1 MNGNRPAAVKFGVLE
16 STVRSIVKA
25 YNKEK
30 SDKYEKL
37 AKLPKRSRGAKPL
50 LPSEIDAKVIS
61 MIKSMRA
68 SGHSITYDITIS
80 IAKSLVKA
88 HNRTLLKEH
97 GGSINLHQ
105 IWAQSIH
112 RRLGF
117 VKRKA
122 TTSKQP
128 VSPGFIYEVG
138 FTFYS
143 VIQRNINAYL
153 IPPELV
159 INTDQTPLRFY
170 LAPTHILTKK
180 GEASVPI
187 TNSSDYRQITGAFGI
202 SMAEEFLPI
211 QLIYQGKTNK
221 CHPNYNFP
229 NDFHITHTPNHWS
242 SETKSL
248 EMIDK
253 IIMLYVKQQIADL
266 QLRKKTGMAHYSRCL
281 QRSVD

>member
-1 MNGNRPAAVKFGVLE
+1 M
-16 STVRSIVKA
+16 
-25 YNKEK
+25 
-30 SDKYEKL
+30 
-37 AKLPKRSRGAKPL
+37 
-50 LPSEIDAKVIS
+50 
-61 MIKSMRA
+61 
-68 SGHSITYDITIS
+68 
-80 IAKSLVKA
+80 VKA

-97 GGSINLHQ
+97 GGLIDLHKT
-105 IWAQSIH
+105 WAQSIH

-128 VSPGFIYEVG
+128 VSPGFIHEVV

-143 VIQRNINAYL
+143 AIQRNINAYL

-159 INTDQTPLRFY
+159 INIDQTPLRFY
-170 LAPTHILTKK
+170 LMPTHTLTKK

-187 TNSSDYRQITGAFGI
+187 TNSSDYRQITGTFGI
-202 SMAEEFLPI
+202 GMAGEFLPI

-229 NDFHITHTPNHWS
+229 NGFHITHTPNHWS
-242 SETKSL
+242 NETKSL

-253 IIMLYVKQQIADL
+253 IIMPYVKQQIADL
-266 QLRKKTGMAHYSRCL
+266 SIEKKPGVAADSRCL